1 MCISTQISP
10 LNASLKSSSWV
21 VKNSAFGLPLQKC
34 SFYSLPHFN
43 KQQLCPSSGSHGKP
57 WCYPWLFSFT
67 SHIQYIINPGSSS
80 FEKYEVYKSIF
91 KTCPPL
97 TAALL
102 SPSYPQD
109 ERESL
114 TWSPCP
120 LSAQMP
126 EWPGK
131 SGSSRLPEPI
141 NDRPPLWGQSKSLC
155 SDPQGS
161 RHEGKG
167 YFLSHYS
174 SPNLFHSSHRVLFP
188 EHGRHTPTS
197 EPRHT
202 PRPQLGSFFPLITA
216 HYHLNFF
223 RV

>member
-1 MCISTQISP
+1 MQVSSLPLRLSKTEPLVFPSKNAPSTAFLISINSNSALPAAHMENPGVTLDSSLSP
-10 LNASLKSSSWV
+10 PTSNTSLILVRLTLKSMKYIKAYLKHAHLSLLHCYHHHTPKMNESL
-21 VKNSAFGLPLQKC
+21 SPGLPVPSLHKC
-34 SFYSLPHFN
+34 
-43 KQQLCPSSGSHGKP
+43 Q
-57 WCYPWLFSFT
+57 
-67 SHIQYIINPGSSS
+67 
-80 FEKYEVYKSIF
+80 
-91 KTCPPL
+91 
-97 TAALL
+97 
-102 SPSYPQD
+102 
-109 ERESL
+109 
-114 TWSPCP
+114 
-120 LSAQMP
+120 
-126 EWPGK
+126 WPGK